1 MLRPGRCCKT
11 LSALLSNHPH
21 SLEIPDT
28 HKVDAFQSTC
38 TSDSA
43 QERLA
48 AALHLG
54 PMRRWPLITT
64 LTLSVLAVHGAGL
77 WALHVYQSQAA
88 PQPSPWHARVL
99 PSPSGAQANVAS
111 KQTASGETATAP
123 EATSPTTTKPVVT
136 ARITPVT
143 PGLPQPS
150 QQAIATSA
158 PTQAAPQAQSPAATS
173 KTVKTTKTINSD
185 ALANTKTDIA
195 AATST
200 SDAPQPVAAGKPI
213 NPTTRADQPA
223 NNSAA
228 LAKDTPEKTIQI
240 QARLDADHAD
250 TQYRHPYPAL
260 SKKLAEEGTV
270 VLRVVVDAQ
279 GKPVSAAIAQSSG
292 YARLDDA
299 GQQTVM
305 RWRFKPATVN
315 GVPEAQSTVLQS
327 VKFRL
332 STEASSP

>member
-1 MLRPGRCCKT
+1 
-11 LSALLSNHPH
+11 
-21 SLEIPDT
+21 
-28 HKVDAFQSTC
+28 
-38 TSDSA
+38 
-43 QERLA
+43 
-48 AALHLG
+48 
-54 PMRRWPLITT
+54 MRRWPLITT

-99 PSPSGAQANVAS
+99 PSPSGAQGN
-111 KQTASGETATAP
+111 TATKPSTSAQADTP
-123 EATSPTTTKPVVT
+123 EARAPATTKPVV
-136 ARITPVT
+136 AVRVAPVT
-143 PGLPQPS
+143 PVSTP
-150 QQAIATSA
+150 
-158 PTQAAPQAQSPAATS
+158 QSPQTANPKPDLAEKSLSTEIAAT
-173 KTVKTTKTINSD
+173 TN
-185 ALANTKTDIA
+185 
-195 AATST
+195 T
-200 SDAPQPVAAGKPI
+200 SDAPQPVITGKPI
-213 NPTTRADQPA
+213 NPTARSDQAA
-223 NNSAA
+223 NASTAP
-228 LAKDTPEKTIQI
+228 AKDTSEKNIRAD
-240 QARLDADHAD
+240 ARLDADHAD

-292 YARLDDA
+292 YTRLDDA

-315 GVPEAQSTVLQS
+315 SVPEAQSTVLQA